1 MLEFPYLKS
10 QLALSAGEQVE
21 ANLLAHLM
29 IKECGIQSK
38 KTIVTTITNH
48 HFTAQIVDRST
59 GVMLH
64 LFCHWERTEDK
75 CRQRGYRWL

>member
-1 MLEFPYLKS
+1 MPEFPYLKS
-10 QLALSAGEQVE
+10 QLALSAADQVE

-29 IKECGIQSK
+29 IKECGIKSK
-38 KTIVTTITNH
+38 ETILTTNQN
-48 HFTAQIVDRST
+48 FSVQIVEGST

-64 LFCHWERTEDK
+64 LFCHCERTEDK